1 MQKTK
6 TVVLRNY
13 ESLIM
18 FDPKL
23 ETTRLEDAIKDIER
37 IIKEC
42 TKSEITVETLGKRT
56 LSFPVKKASEAT
68 YALYHFS
75 GDPGSISKIKEEIKH
90 NENILRTIFIRKE
103 S

>member
-1 MQKTK
+1 MQNTK
-6 TVVLRNY
+6 TVLRAY

-23 ETTRLEDAIKDIER
+23 ETTRLEAAMKDIEK

-42 TKSEITVETLGKRT
+42 TKSEITVETLGKRA
-56 LSFPVKKASEAT
+56 LCFPVKKAGEAT

-75 GDPGSISKIKEEIKH
+75 GDQDSVQKIKEEIKH
-90 NENILRTIFIRKE
+90 NENILRTLFVRKE
-103 S
+103 E